1 MTDLNFSVEGRNPKD
16 IAYYFSTTTEMVEAA
31 LMEGA
36 KTYQEVYDY
45 IQEYEDE

>member
-1 MTDLNFSVEGRNPKD
+1 MTDLNFSVEGRHPDD
-16 IAYYFSTTTEMVEAA
+16 IAYYFDVPVDMVKAA

-45 IQEYEDE
+45 IKECEDV